1 MAAWAKSRK
10 RKARRASIKVARDR
24 PPRWR
29 KGTLTLRER
38 IAAALAGGAW
48 RTRHDIR
55 DASGISR
62 DTLKV
67 PLARMVA
74 AGQVERRVNP
84 AHRRLHVALEAPR
97 FEYRLTETGEAVA
110 RAVGWLS

>member
-1 MAAWAKSRK
+1 
-10 RKARRASIKVARDR
+10 
-24 PPRWR
+24 
-29 KGTLTLRER
+29 
-38 IAAALAGGAW
+38 
-48 RTRHDIR
+48 
-55 DASGISR
+55 
-62 DTLKV
+62 
-67 PLARMVA
+67 MVA